1 MNDILI
7 ITTAAWAEG
16 AAALATI
23 GWLIHAQRATAHWR
37 SLALETETT
46 LKAEAGDTAFWCA
59 TAEYERERADQLY
72 RRLVRANA
80 LTAAEKADHF
90 RKLGALGHA
99 SPKRRKDAL

>member
-23 GWLIHAQRATAHWR
+23 GWLAHGRRSIAHWR
-37 SLALETETT
+37 SRALAAETA
-46 LKAEAGDTAFWCA
+46 LKTEASDTAFWCA
-59 TAEYERERADQLY
+59 TAEHERERADQLH

-80 LTAAEKADHF
+80 LTAPEKAEHF
-90 RKLGALGHA
+90 RKLSALGNA
-99 SPKRRKDAL
+99 SRKRQANAA